1 MLWQKNSV
9 NNMKKFISAAIVS
22 VLIIATFSAVPF
34 SAASGRIVSVSD
46 AASWLRAQENA
57 YYDLDGVYGAQCS
70 DFTTAYMNWL
80 VTGNAKSGT
89 YGVYT
94 AKSYPSVAS
103 RDPSK
108 WEVIKN
114 HDGFTPRAG
123 DIFVSVGG
131 MPKYGHTGVI
141 ISVKDS
147 ETATLIDQNTRWDG
161 AQNAVI
167 YEDMPLTYAY
177 EVTYYIRYKNLT
189 ATGQTHSHSYTSA
202 VTKNPTC
209 TENGIR
215 TYTCSCGDSYTE
227 KIAASGHQW
236 DGGTAEKTA
245 TCTEDGINVFTCA
258 VCKETKKETVKATGH
273 SVEILAGVLP
283 TCTQNGLTEGKKCT
297 VCGEIITAQTEIPA
311 TGHTYRLLSIE
322 NKDGKE
328 TDTYSC
334 VTCGDSYVETA
345 AVRNGGSQ
353 SDETQK
359 SGLSVPV
366 IIAISAAVIIPCGIA
381 LFLIVG
387 RKKPK

>member
-1 MLWQKNSV
+1 
-9 NNMKKFISAAIVS
+9 MKKFLSATIAVIFVIAAFSTVS
-22 VLIIATFSAVPF
+22 F

-94 AKSYPSVAS
+94 AKSYPKVAS

-131 MPKYGHTGVI
+131 MPQYGHTGVI
-141 ISVKDS
+141 ISVRDS
-147 ETATLIDQNTRWDG
+147 KTATLIDQNTRWDG
-161 AQNAVI
+161 VQNAVI
-167 YEDMPLTYAY
+167 YEDMPLTSAY

-202 VTKNPTC
+202 VTKKPTC
-209 TENGIR
+209 TENGIK

-227 KIAASGHQW
+227 KISATGHKW
-236 DGGTAEKTA
+236 DGGTAERTA
-245 TCTEDGINVFTCA
+245 TCTEDGISVFTCT

-273 SVEILAGVLP
+273 SVETLAEVLP
-283 TCTQNGLTEGKKCT
+283 TCTQSGLTEGQKCS
-297 VCGEIITAQTEIPA
+297 VCGEILATQTEIPA
-311 TGHTYRLLSIE
+311 TGHTYRLLSITNE
-322 NKDGKE
+322 NGKE

-334 VTCGDSYVETA
+334 VNCGDSYVETTEIQNTDRQPA
-345 AVRNGGSQ
+345 
-353 SDETQK
+353 ETQE
-359 SGLSVPV
+359 GGISVPV

-381 LFLIVG
+381 LFFIIK
-387 RKKPK
+387 RKKST

>member
-1 MLWQKNSV
+1 MCFV
-9 NNMKKFISAAIVS
+9 FITALFPITS
-22 VLIIATFSAVPF
+22 F

-94 AKSYPSVAS
+94 AKSYPKIAA

-114 HDGFTPRAG
+114 YDGFTPRAG

-131 MPKYGHTGVI
+131 MPQYGHTGVI

-147 ETATLIDQNTRWDG
+147 NTATLIDQNTRWDG
-161 AQNAVI
+161 VQNAVI
-167 YEDMPLTYAY
+167 YEDMPLTYSY

-189 ATGQTHSHSYTSA
+189 ATGQTHSHNYTSTI
-202 VTKNPTC
+202 TKNPTC
-209 TENGIR
+209 TENGVK

-227 KIAASGHQW
+227 KTAAAGHKW
-236 DGGTAEKTA
+236 DGGTAEKA
-245 TCTEDGINVFTCA
+245 ETCTEDGISVFTCTS
-258 VCKETKKETVKATGH
+258 CKETKKETVKATGH
-273 SVEILAGVLP
+273 SVETLAEVLP
-283 TCTQNGLTEGKKCT
+283 TCTQSGLTEGQKCA
-297 VCGEIITAQTEIPA
+297 VCGEILTAQTEIPA
-311 TGHTYRLLSIE
+311 AGHTYRLLSITNE
-322 NKDGKE
+322 NGEE

-334 VTCGDSYVETA
+334 VTCGDSYIETA
-345 AVRNGGSQ
+345 EIQNTDKQ
-353 SDETQK
+353 PDETPHN
-359 SGLSVPV
+359 GLSVPV
-366 IIAISAAVIIPCGIA
+366 IIAISSAVIIPCGIA
-381 LFLIVG
+381 LFFIIK
-387 RKKPK
+387 RKNRK